1 MAYQFI
7 NIGEEFLHFG
17 AEIIIISQRLS
28 KSSAH
33 KSLINQLLRSGTAAG
48 ANYEEAC
55 GTEDKADFIH
65 KLHISYKELREA
77 DYWLRLI
84 RQSGILNTDVTD
96 NALAKSELLLNII
109 GKSLIT
115 AKKGREMKDEE

>member
-1 MAYQFI
+1 MTYQLLDI
-7 NIGEEFLHFG
+7 REEFLHFG

-55 GTEDKADFIH
+55 GAESKVDFIH

-84 RQSGILNTDVTD
+84 RQSGILNTGTTD
-96 NALAKSELLLNII
+96 NALAKSELLLNIV

-115 AKKGREMKDEE
+115 AKRRAGDEG